1 MFLFHFKIDVPKA
14 LTYFSVMKRKQIK
27 QIKIIWFSNIMNIEI
42 GCYRV
47 TL

>member
-1 MFLFHFKIDVPKA
+1 MFLFHFKIYVPKA
-14 LTYFSVMKRKQIK
+14 LTYFSVMKRK